1 MASFGESE
9 VARLLEDASI
19 VRHRGKIEA
28 VINIAQRSVELVVG
42 PATVYA
48 FMQAMGLVND
58 HLTGGQACATAQAAR
73 EAFTRPSPTKR
84 RFRPCRRLQLTVEVR
99 DQHGLR
105 LAT

>member
-1 MASFGESE
+1 M
-9 VARLLEDASI
+9 
-19 VRHRGKIEA
+19 
-28 VINIAQRSVELVVG
+28 INIAQRSVELVVG